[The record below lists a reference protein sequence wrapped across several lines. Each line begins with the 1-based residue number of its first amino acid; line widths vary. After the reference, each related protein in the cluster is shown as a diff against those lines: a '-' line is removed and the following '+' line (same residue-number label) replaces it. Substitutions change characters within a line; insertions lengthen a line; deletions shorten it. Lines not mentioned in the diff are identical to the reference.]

1 MRNVGCN
8 MHFTLHEQKNST
20 CRGAVSCV
28 CVHLPAIG
36 VYAVWLDALLP
47 LQLPCKTEISTVHPL
62 QHIFICV
69 CVGVCVGTRALF
81 LTLNVYLLH
90 LIDFCDGLPKLFCK
104 FPELFSAWGA
114 EAHQLLFL

>member
-1 MRNVGCN
+1 